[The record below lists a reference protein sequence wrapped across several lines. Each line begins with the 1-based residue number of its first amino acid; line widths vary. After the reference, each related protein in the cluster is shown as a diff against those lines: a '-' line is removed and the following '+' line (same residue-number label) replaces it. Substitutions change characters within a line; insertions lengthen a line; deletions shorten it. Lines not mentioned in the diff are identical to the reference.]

1 MSEKENSVIRLTTP
15 LTEAEA
21 RTLQVGDQVLLS
33 GILYTARDA
42 AHKKMVEAL
51 QRGEQLP
58 IDIKDQII
66 YYVGPTP
73 ARPGRVIGSAGP
85 TTSGRMDAYAPKLL
99 ALGLRGMIGK
109 GFRSSEVVEAM
120 KTSGAIYLGAI
131 GGAGALISQCILSS
145 EVLAYSELGPEAIR
159 RIEVKDFPL
168 IVVIDS
174 RGNNLYEMGKEKY
187 RRGI

>member
-73 ARPGRVIGSAGP
+73 ARPGRVIGSALP
-85 TTSGRMDAYAPKLL
+85 PAAVWMRMLL
-99 ALGLRGMIGK
+99 SCLLW
-109 GFRSSEVVEAM
+109 
-120 KTSGAIYLGAI
+120 
-131 GGAGALISQCILSS
+131 
-145 EVLAYSELGPEAIR
+145 
-159 RIEVKDFPL
+159 D
-168 IVVIDS
+168 
-174 RGNNLYEMGKEKY
+174 
-187 RRGI
+187 